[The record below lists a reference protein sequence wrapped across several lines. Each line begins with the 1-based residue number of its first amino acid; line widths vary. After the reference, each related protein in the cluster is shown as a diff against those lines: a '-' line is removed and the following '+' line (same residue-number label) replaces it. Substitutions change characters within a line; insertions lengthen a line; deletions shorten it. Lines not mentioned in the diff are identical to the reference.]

1 MIETI
6 NQKES
11 VTLGISNE
19 GEKNFPV
26 DVIKNWNPEK
36 INYFGNTVYFKVGN
50 KFYSINSQDFKDIFN
65 N

>member
-1 MIETI
+1 MIETMS
-6 NQKES
+6 QKES

-36 INYFGNTVYFKVGN
+36 VNYFGNTVYFEVGE
-50 KFYSINSQDFKDIFN
+50 KFYSINYDDFNDIFRN
-65 N
+65 

>member
-1 MIETI
+1 MIGTMSH
-6 NQKES
+6 KES

-26 DVIKNWNPEK
+26 DVIRNWKPEK
-36 INYFGNTVYFKVGN
+36 VNYFGSTVYFKVGE
-50 KFYSINSQDFKDIFN
+50 KFYSINSEDFRQIFN